1 MCRAGKPEAPVPN
14 LLTEEK
20 YMKRTAL
27 VFAAALMT
35 SPVFAASDLC
45 DVNLQ
50 KINDGMTTSSSTL
63 GEPMKTQLSELKAE
77 AEKARE
83 AGDEKGCIAAS
94 GKALQMLRAPGDG
107 GGSNGGSG
115 Q

>member
-1 MCRAGKPEAPVPN
+1 M
-14 LLTEEK
+14 TEEK
-20 YMKRTAL
+20 HMKRTAL

-50 KINDGMTTSSSTL
+50 KIDDGMTTAPTL
-63 GEPMKTQLSELKAE
+63 GEPMKSEVAELKAE
-77 AEKARE
+77 AMKARD
-83 AGDEKGCIAAS
+83 AGDEKACIAAS
-94 GKALQMLRAPGDG
+94 GKALQMMKAPGDG
-107 GGSNGGSG
+107 GGSGSG